1 MIIERSR
8 FQLSVQNRNQSNHNN
23 QSEQSL
29 SSSLVKVNSNW
40 NKLHETREMRIT
52 KSQLVQVVYLIV
64 WEGGM
69 SFLDQSQ
76 SEVMDYF
83 RSSIENFSI
92 ALILICNDQK
102 SFIGVVGMG
111 KDKDWVQGSAAQ
123 VIAHYNQLQWIN
135 FDNVS
140 IIVSLLQ

>member
-1 MIIERSR
+1 M
-8 FQLSVQNRNQSNHNN
+8 
-23 QSEQSL
+23 
-29 SSSLVKVNSNW
+29 
-40 NKLHETREMRIT
+40 
-52 KSQLVQVVYLIV
+52 IV
-64 WEGGM
+64 WEGDM

-83 RSSIENFSI
+83 RFSIENFSI

-111 KDKDWVQGSAAQ
+111 KDTDWLQ
-123 VIAHYNQLQWIN
+123 VIAHNNQLQWIN
-135 FDNVS
+135 FDNIS

>member
-1 MIIERSR
+1 MKRG
-8 FQLSVQNRNQSNHNN
+8 
-23 QSEQSL
+23 
-29 SSSLVKVNSNW
+29 K
-40 NKLHETREMRIT
+40 TRIT
-52 KSQLVQVVYLIV
+52 KSQLVQVVCLIV

-135 FDNVS
+135 FDNLS
-140 IIVSLLQ
+140 IIVNLLQ